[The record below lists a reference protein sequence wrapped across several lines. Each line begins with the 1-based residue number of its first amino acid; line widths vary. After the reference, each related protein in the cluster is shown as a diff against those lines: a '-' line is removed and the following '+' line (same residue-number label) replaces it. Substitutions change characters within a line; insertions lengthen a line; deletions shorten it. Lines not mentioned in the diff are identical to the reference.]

1 MARPPR
7 EIDLDQLT
15 ALASV
20 GLTQSECAA
29 ILKCSPDTIQ
39 RRPECVDA
47 YNDGIETCKASLRRR
62 QFEIAMKGNVTAL
75 IWLGKNLLGQSDKL
89 EATGKDGAPLFPT
102 FDREELIGKLSGPG
116 PKPEPVPTR
125 DAPPGSLVQ

>member
-1 MARPPR
+1 MARPHKPVDA
-7 EIDLDQLT
+7 EKLVL
-15 ALASV
+15 LASM
-20 GLTQSECAA
+20 GLTQKECAA
-29 ILKCSPDTIQ
+29 VLECSPDTLQ
-39 RRPECVDA
+39 RNADLVEA
-47 YNDGIETCKASLRRR
+47 YNEGLDKCRASLRRR
-62 QFEIAMKGNVTAL
+62 QYELAMKGHATML
-75 IWLGKNLLGQSDKL
+75 IWLGKNLLDQSDKL

>member
-1 MARPPR
+1 MARPAR
-7 EIDLDQLT
+7 EIDLEQLT

-39 RRPECVDA
+39 RRPELVDA
-47 YNDGIETCKASLRRR
+47 YNDGMETCKASLRRK

-75 IWLGKNLLGQSDKL
+75 IWLGKNLLGQSDKTEL
-89 EATGKDGAPLFPT
+89 TGRGGEPLFAPV
-102 FDREELIGKLSGPG
+102 DREELIGKLLGTGSREA
-116 PKPEPVPTR
+116 KPT
-125 DAPPGSLVQ
+125 VQ